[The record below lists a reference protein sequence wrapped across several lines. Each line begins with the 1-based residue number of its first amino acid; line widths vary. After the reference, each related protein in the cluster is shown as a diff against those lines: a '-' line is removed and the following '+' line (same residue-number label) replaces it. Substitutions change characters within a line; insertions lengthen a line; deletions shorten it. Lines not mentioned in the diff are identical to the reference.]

1 MSGEMATYKIFMANV
16 KKVGKDRRGNFIYKK
31 DEKGRDIVD
40 RSLYK
45 PSAESTII
53 DFLPIVET
61 TGRIVDDE
69 LPKVA
74 AEYLKQ
80 KEVKANE

>member
-16 KKVGKDRRGNFIYKK
+16 KKVGKNRRGNFIYKK

-45 PSAESTII
+45 HSAESTVI

-74 AEYLKQ
+74 DLYLINKR
-80 KEVKANE
+80 ENGN